1 MFPSDRLGHVLR
13 LAPQLLA
20 LENIQIA
27 SPMIP
32 MTKIAPTQ
40 TPALKISPAS
50 SQPARLTIEISRMID
65 KLGECRIPVLHR
77 CNCLLQIRAH
87 YADCLTKMQFR
98 FLVIGSGRH
107 INRVTLLNSRSS
119 TIPKNVIFI
128 YLENRPPNSRTAWLN
143 VLIARHAVLPTTAA

>member
-13 LAPQLLA
+13 LAPQLPA

-65 KLGECRIPVLHR
+65 KLGECLIPVLHR
-77 CNCLLQIRAH
+77 CNFLHTTLIISP
-87 YADCLTKMQFR
+87 KMQFR

-107 INRVTLLNSRSS
+107 INRVTLLNGRSS
-119 TIPKNVIFI
+119 RIPKNVIFI

-143 VLIARHAVLPTTAA
+143 VLVARHAVLPTTAA

>member
-13 LAPQLLA
+13 LAPQLPA

-65 KLGECRIPVLHR
+65 KLGECLIPDLHR
-77 CNCLLQIRAH
+77 CNCLLQTRAH
-87 YADCLTKMQFR
+87 YADHLTYHLRCNFD
-98 FLVIGSGRH
+98 F
-107 INRVTLLNSRSS
+107 
-119 TIPKNVIFI
+119 
-128 YLENRPPNSRTAWLN
+128 W
-143 VLIARHAVLPTTAA
+143 